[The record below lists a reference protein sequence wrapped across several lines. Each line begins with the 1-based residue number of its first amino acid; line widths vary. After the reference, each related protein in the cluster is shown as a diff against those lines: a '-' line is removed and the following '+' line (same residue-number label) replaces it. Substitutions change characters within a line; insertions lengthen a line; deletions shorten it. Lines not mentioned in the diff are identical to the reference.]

1 MTRDNGGRAAP
12 DYLRSLTALKGEIR
26 ARGWNR
32 RPTGRVVAELLAH
45 LTVFGAGAWVFFS
58 NRGAPGAALGMAL
71 ATLGSIGVATNT
83 HTASHE
89 ATADHARVNAL
100 LYYLGYPL
108 FTGMS
113 ATYWLHKHIAVHHKA
128 ANVLGVDD
136 DIMLAPLFAITERTK
151 AAAGPRARLWYRVQW
166 LSLPLALA
174 INGFNML
181 VTSWRFLAGR
191 LVDRR
196 RRKAAHWI
204 DLGALAG
211 HVLLWLALPVAF
223 LPAGEVLAFY
233 GLRAALMGYA
243 MFAVF
248 APAHFP
254 DEAVCLDS
262 SADTSDFVAAVTS
275 TTLNFRAGLLGR
287 LLFSGVEYQIEH
299 HLFPRVSHVHYPVL
313 APLVE
318 AYCHRHGYPYRTLG
332 WAEGVWKSLRVFHTP
347 KRICSSLH
355 ASPLERSAESVR
367 LA

>member
-1 MTRDNGGRAAP
+1 MTAESGGRVAP
-12 DYLRSLTALKGEIR
+12 GYLRSLAALKIEIR

-32 RPTGRVVAELLAH
+32 RPTGRIVAELFAH
-45 LTVFGAGAWVFFS
+45 LTVFGAGAWIFFS
-58 NRGAPGAALGMAL
+58 TPGALGAALGMAL

-89 ATADHARVNAL
+89 ATADRKPANAL
-100 LYYLGYPL
+100 LTYLGYPL

-151 AAAGPRARLWYRVQW
+151 AAAGPRARIWYRVQW
-166 LSLPLALA
+166 LSLPFALA

-181 VTSWRFLAGR
+181 VTSWRFLATR
-191 LVDRR
+191 LWDRR
-196 RRKAAHWI
+196 RRKRAHWM
-204 DLGALAG
+204 DLSALAG
-211 HVLLWLALPVAF
+211 HALLWVALPMGF

-233 GLRAALMGYA
+233 ALRAALMGYA

-254 DEAVCLDS
+254 DEAVCLDA

-287 LLFSGVEYQIEH
+287 LLLSGVEYQIEH
-299 HLFPRVSHVHYPVL
+299 HLFPRVSHVHYPAL
-313 APLVE
+313 ATLVE
-318 AYCHRHGYPYRTLG
+318 AYCIHHGYPYRTLG
-332 WAEGVWKSLRVFHTP
+332 WAGGVWKSLRVFHTP
-347 KRICSSLH
+347 KRTEAQPFGSRTPTSR
-355 ASPLERSAESVR
+355 RSAS
-367 LA
+367 